1 VSEWVI
7 FNIPLYYSCC
17 RIRLIAVLKSLPYL
31 SSAHVKDTLGYT
43 STPVFSVSL
52 STAACSASSHA
63 MPIDFKSR
71 DTVSIQ
77 FDLGLPALLVH
88 KSICHRVAC
97 FGILSHSIRS
107 TCPSHLNL
115 LSLMMRSIL
124 CSFVWFRMSS
134 LRTLSF
140 HVIHK
145 SRHWNLWCATF
156 SFFFCGIV
164 RGHSSQVD
172 VNISSIKKL

>member
-1 VSEWVI
+1 
-7 FNIPLYYSCC
+7 
-17 RIRLIAVLKSLPYL
+17 
-31 SSAHVKDTLGYT
+31 
-43 STPVFSVSL
+43 
-52 STAACSASSHA
+52 

-88 KSICHRVAC
+88 ESICHRVAC
-97 FGILSHSIRS
+97 FGLLSSMRN

-124 CSFVWFRMSS
+124 CSFVWFCMSS

-140 HVIHK
+140 HEIPK
-145 SRHWNLWCATF
+145 SRRWNLWCAAS

-164 RGHSSQVD
+164 RGHSSALYSIVDMTSDSYSLTLTFRLLCLFLHTSCSLPNTLLALPILIWQSLSQLPLVQLLAENKFTELSQV
-172 VNISSIKKL
+172 SL